1 MVVPYRTRLTG
12 PVTTEQRHRQ
22 APVLTD
28 VTEETSKDYLA
39 AVMRGFHEEFNEQH
53 WDFDRRLFEVGRCF
67 GFTAGDRWIATC
79 GAFTRTMTTPGGS
92 VPIGAVTIV
101 TVAPTHR
108 RQGLLT
114 VMMRHQ
120 LADLHRRKEPVA
132 LLWASESAIYGR
144 FGYGSAV
151 PRIWV
156 SGQTSSTAFLPSVD
170 LGDGWVE
177 EVGKDEFGAVVP
189 ALHARLLPERPG
201 ALDRPAVFWEREL
214 LDRPEDRKG
223 SPPVRYAL
231 HFSGTGELDGY
242 ARFKVNAPWSG
253 DLPDGEVQIEE
264 IDAVDAQARAGLWRF
279 LFDLDLVR
287 RFRSHGLAVDEPLRY
302 LLANPRILTT
312 TLTDSTY
319 VRIVDLPKAL
329 ANRRYGA
336 DLDVVVQVADHL
348 LEHNDGTFRIQ
359 AEAGGEGARVTKA
372 GRRRPDLSLGI
383 RELGSIY
390 LGGTPL
396 TSLHR
401 AGLVT
406 ERTPGSVAAM
416 TMAFDWPQRPYCPD
430 GF

>member
-1 MVVPYRTRLTG
+1 
-12 PVTTEQRHRQ
+12 
-22 APVLTD
+22 
-28 VTEETSKDYLA
+28 
-39 AVMRGFHEEFNEQH
+39 
-53 WDFDRRLFEVGRCF
+53 
-67 GFTAGDRWIATC
+67 
-79 GAFTRTMTTPGGS
+79 
-92 VPIGAVTIV
+92 
-101 TVAPTHR
+101 
-108 RQGLLT
+108 
-114 VMMRHQ
+114 
-120 LADLHRRKEPVA
+120 
-132 LLWASESAIYGR
+132 
-144 FGYGSAV
+144 
-151 PRIWV
+151 
-156 SGQTSSTAFLPSVD
+156 
-170 LGDGWVE
+170 
-177 EVGKDEFGAVVP
+177 
-189 ALHARLLPERPG
+189 
-201 ALDRPAVFWEREL
+201 VFWEREL

-223 SPPVRYAL
+223 APPVRYAL

-242 ARFKVNAPWSG
+242 TRFKVSAPWSG
-253 DLPDGEVQIEE
+253 DLPDGEVAIEE

-287 RFRSHGLAVDEPLRY
+287 RFTSYGIAVDEPLRY

-336 DLDVVVQVADHL
+336 DLDVVVQVSDHL

-359 AEAGGEGARVTKA
+359 AEAGGEGARVTRA

-416 TMAFDWPQRPYCPD
+416 TMAFDWHQRPYCPD

>member
-1 MVVPYRTRLTG
+1 
-12 PVTTEQRHRQ
+12 
-22 APVLTD
+22 
-28 VTEETSKDYLA
+28 
-39 AVMRGFHEEFNEQH
+39 
-53 WDFDRRLFEVGRCF
+53 
-67 GFTAGDRWIATC
+67 
-79 GAFTRTMTTPGGS
+79 
-92 VPIGAVTIV
+92 
-101 TVAPTHR
+101 
-108 RQGLLT
+108 
-114 VMMRHQ
+114 MMRHQ
-120 LADLHRRKEPVA
+120 LADVHRRKEPVA

-151 PRIWV
+151 PRLWV
-156 SGQTSSTAFLPSVD
+156 SGQTASTAFLPSVD

-177 EVGKDEFGAVVP
+177 EVTKEEYGSVVP
-189 ALHARLLPERPG
+189 ALHARLLPDRPG

-223 SPPVRYAL
+223 APPVRYAL

-242 ARFKVNAPWSG
+242 TRFKVSSPWSG
-253 DLPDGEVQIEE
+253 DLPDAEVEIEE

-287 RFRSHGLAVDEPLRY
+287 RFKSYGVAVDEPLRH

-336 DLDVVVQVADHL
+336 DLDVVVQVGDHL
-348 LEHNDGTFRIQ
+348 MEHNDGTFRIQ

-390 LGGTPL
+390 LGGVPL

-401 AGLVT
+401 AGLVS
-406 ERTPGSVAAM
+406 ERTPGAVAAM

-430 GF
+430 DF

>member
-1 MVVPYRTRLTG
+1 M
-12 PVTTEQRHRQ
+12 TTEHRQ
-22 APVLTD
+22 RFAPVLTD
-28 VTEETSKDYLA
+28 VTEETCKDYLV
-39 AVMRGFHEEFNEQH
+39 AVMRGFHGDFNEQH
-53 WDFDRRLFEVGRCF
+53 WDFDRRLFEVDRCF
-67 GFTAGDRWIATC
+67 GFTAGDRWVATC

-92 VPIGAVTIV
+92 VPIGAVTVV

-120 LADLHRRKEPVA
+120 LADVHHRKEPVA

-151 PRIWV
+151 PRLWV

-177 EVGKDEFGAVVP
+177 EVSKEEYGSVVP
-189 ALHARLLPERPG
+189 ALHARLLPDRPG

-223 SPPVRYAL
+223 APPVRYAL

-242 ARFKVNAPWSG
+242 ARFKVSSPWSG
-253 DLPDGEVQIEE
+253 DLPDGEVEIEE

-287 RFRSHGLAVDEPLRY
+287 RFRSYGVAVDEPLRH
-302 LLANPRILTT
+302 LLANPRIVTT

-336 DLDVVVQVADHL
+336 DLDLVVQVGDHL

-390 LGGTPL
+390 LGGVPL

-401 AGLVT
+401 AGLVS
-406 ERTPGSVAAM
+406 ERTPGAVAAM